1 MDAVMDLRNALAD
14 IARAGPK
21 SEISFWLAAKS
32 KNISVQI
39 VENAKYLMS
48 RSDDVYTLIKYRQV
62 LRVFC
67 TGTSILR
74 TSSVQ
79 PDNRALKVRLLDAKL
94 PLSNLSGEHQM
105 CRGYSFNYS
114 LIPLGLMTGV
124 SSTLLTQ
131 PRTL

>member
-1 MDAVMDLRNALAD
+1 MGPLMGAQHAADPTDNLRNALVD

-39 VENAKYLMS
+39 VQNAKYLIS

-74 TSSVQ
+74 TSSFQ
-79 PDNRALKVRLLDAKL
+79 PDNGA
-94 PLSNLSGEHQM
+94 
-105 CRGYSFNYS
+105 F
-114 LIPLGLMTGV
+114 
-124 SSTLLTQ
+124 
-131 PRTL
+131 